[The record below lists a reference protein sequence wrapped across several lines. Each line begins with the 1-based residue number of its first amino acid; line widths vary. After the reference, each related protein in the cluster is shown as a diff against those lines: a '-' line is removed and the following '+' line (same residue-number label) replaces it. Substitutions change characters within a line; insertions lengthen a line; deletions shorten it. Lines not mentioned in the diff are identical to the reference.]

1 MKLARSLFAL
11 ALVGFA
17 ASSVS
22 ADQLD
27 RVRVRQAV
35 IDGVTW
41 NYSVNGS
48 SAMLGAP
55 GGSAVPRDTAG
66 RIVVPGEID
75 GFRVGGFYLPLFRR
89 CENLEEVDFTK
100 LEGRSLRG
108 GFFRDCPALR
118 RVVFPRRPYFVAGS
132 DTGSS
137 FFENCPAI
145 EELVFP
151 GSVPP
156 EFRNLGVSL
165 DGRLRVGREFERAW
179 RVFAEDHDVSGWSF
193 LEETEGGDAATP
205 RQGDSTPPMP
215 DSAIALAY
223 VAREQQFKPLEQL
236 SASMVAA
243 IKKLKAETEK
253 KEEGLR
259 AGMVKALER
268 AKSEAQ
274 SRGDLDGM
282 LLFDEAAKNPDAT
295 PRSDNETLREIF
307 KTRDQAKA
315 GYRAEL
321 DKGCAQIL
329 SKAVEQLESM
339 KKKETM
345 AGNTDAALEVQ
356 KYQKEV
362 QSVLDRYKRRT
373 GGKNDGPAQGGA
385 AGRSADGGPGS
396 TGKGVGPDQL
406 GGTSRNVVV
415 PVNKGNGANLGRFE
429 KDEILVVQYLSGDY
443 RPYRGSSRTVNP
455 DQESDFY
462 YSSEGSMMLEGP
474 LNSQDK
480 RSYRIPKGTSRRPFA
495 LVVPVGGHFNL
506 KCTAGNYSEGR
517 VTYKVTK
524 LSILEAREFQ
534 KSVDKNAYQW
544 P

>member
-1 MKLARSLFAL
+1 MKTSRLLFVLSLAG
-11 ALVGFA
+11 LV
-17 ASSVS
+17 ASSAS

-66 RIVVPGEID
+66 RVVVPGEID
-75 GFRVGGFYLPLFRR
+75 GFRVGGFYLPLFRH

-132 DTGSS
+132 ETGSS

-193 LEETEGGDAATP
+193 LEETEGGDAAGP
-205 RQGDSTPPMP
+205 QQGASAQPMP
-215 DSAIALAY
+215 DAAIALAY
-223 VAREQQFKPLEQL
+223 VAREEKFKPLEQL
-236 SASMVAA
+236 SAAMVAA
-243 IKKLKAETEK
+243 IKKQKDEMAK

-282 LLFDEAAKNPDAT
+282 LLFEEAAKNPDAP
-295 PRSDNETLREIF
+295 PRSNNETLREIF
-307 KTRDQAKA
+307 KTRDQTKA
-315 GYRAEL
+315 GYRAEF
-321 DKGCAQIL
+321 DKSCAQIL
-329 SKAVEQLESM
+329 SKAVEQLEAM

-345 AGNTDAALEVQ
+345 AGNTDVALEVA

-362 QSVLDRYKRRT
+362 QNVLDRYQRAA
-373 GGKNDGPAQGGA
+373 GKPGAKPQGGS
-385 AGRSADGGPGS
+385 AGRPANGGPGS

-406 GGTSRNVVV
+406 GGTSRSVTVLV
-415 PVNKGNGANLGRFE
+415 DKENGASLGRFE
-429 KDEILVVQYLSGDY
+429 KDEVIVLQYLSGVY
-443 RPYRGSSRTVNP
+443 KPYRGSSRTINP
-455 DQESDFY
+455 DQEREMY
-462 YSSEGSMMLEGP
+462 YVSEGAAMLEGP
-474 LNSQDK
+474 LNSPNK
-480 RSYRIPKGTSRRPFA
+480 MSYRIPKGTSSRPFV
-495 LVVPVGGHFNL
+495 LVVPESGHFNL
-506 KCTAGNYSEGR
+506 KCYAGNYSEGR
-517 VTYKVTK
+517 VTYKMTK
-524 LSILEAREFQ
+524 LGVLEAREFL
-534 KSVDKNAYQW
+534 KSYDKSAFQTR
-544 P
+544 

>member
-1 MKLARSLFAL
+1 MKLVQSLFAL

-193 LEETEGGDAATP
+193 LEETEGGDASAP
-205 RQGDSTPPMP
+205 RQGDSAQPMP

-223 VAREQQFKPLEQL
+223 AAREQQFKPLEQL
-236 SASMVAA
+236 SAAMVSA

-274 SRGDLDGM
+274 SRGDLARTTRRSAISSRPATRRRPDTGPSSTR
-282 LLFDEAAKNPDAT
+282 AA
-295 PRSDNETLREIF
+295 PRS
-307 KTRDQAKA
+307 
-315 GYRAEL
+315 
-321 DKGCAQIL
+321 
-329 SKAVEQLESM
+329 S
-339 KKKETM
+339 
-345 AGNTDAALEVQ
+345 
-356 KYQKEV
+356 
-362 QSVLDRYKRRT
+362 
-373 GGKNDGPAQGGA
+373 P
-385 AGRSADGGPGS
+385 
-396 TGKGVGPDQL
+396 
-406 GGTSRNVVV
+406 
-415 PVNKGNGANLGRFE
+415 
-429 KDEILVVQYLSGDY
+429 
-443 RPYRGSSRTVNP
+443 RPSS
-455 DQESDFY
+455 
-462 YSSEGSMMLEGP
+462 SSSP
-474 LNSQDK
+474 
-480 RSYRIPKGTSRRPFA
+480 
-495 LVVPVGGHFNL
+495 
-506 KCTAGNYSEGR
+506 
-517 VTYKVTK
+517 
-524 LSILEAREFQ
+524 
-534 KSVDKNAYQW
+534 
-544 P
+544 